1 MLKDKIIV
9 QIPFSPSYFYR
20 FYPTDDSSFQQTIVL
35 NSLHSSPR
43 KLTVIHLALQILT
56 LFLGYF
62 HLWFSFISWH
72 FVIYTLE
79 FTKSKYIHIYIYI
92 YQRQRDVG
100 SILRLGR
107 SPGGGHGNPLSTHP
121 SILTWR
127 IPWTEEPGRLQ
138 SIALAKSQTRLSD

>member
-35 NSLHSSPR
+35 NSLHSSPW

-79 FTKSKYIHIYIYI
+79 FTKSKYMCIYIYI
-92 YQRQRDVG
+92 RDRETWVRSFGWEDPLEEGMATHSQPTPVFLPGESLEQRSLVG
-100 SILRLGR
+100 Y
-107 SPGGGHGNPLSTHP
+107 SP
-121 SILTWR
+121 
-127 IPWTEEPGRLQ
+127 
-138 SIALAKSQTRLSD
+138 